1 MNELINE
8 IKLSQMNNLKT
19 DQKVRKNRYLFNF
32 IKRLEELRELD
43 IKRINGFIEIK
54 LTVQMSRFA

>member
-43 IKRINGFIEIK
+43 IKRINDLLK
-54 LTVQMSRFA
+54 